1 MPAKQRYM
9 DKTVIVDAIQDT
21 IVARN
26 CFIVEIN
33 VSKDNDV
40 EIIIESETSDVTLE
54 DCETVSRKFE
64 ECFDR
69 EKEDYSITVSSA
81 GLDRPFT
88 VLKQYIK
95 AVGSKVDV
103 LIKGGRKF
111 TAELTAADSEG
122 ITLKYEARENVEG
135 RKSKVLVSHEDRFSM
150 DQVNAV
156 YPHIDFE

>member
-1 MPAKQRYM
+1 M
-9 DKTVIVDAIQDT
+9 DKTVIVDAIQDA

-54 DCETVSRKFE
+54 DCETISRKFE

-81 GLDRPFT
+81 GLDRPFS
-88 VLKQYIK
+88 VIKQYIK